1 MTEREP
7 EELSVAL
14 VMGAQTPD
22 ERFVAA
28 STLTGR
34 FGLPARVKPNVP
46 EGKQGGEAGRKA
58 RKLKWRPRQGM
69 PIDTFTRKKRCVA
82 LVGACQSAPVNDAV
96 PSTV

>member
-1 MTEREP
+1 VTEKEP
-7 EELSVAL
+7 EELRVAL
-14 VMGAQTPD
+14 VTGVQMWDA
-22 ERFVAA
+22 RLVAA

-34 FGLPARVKPNVP
+34 FGLPVRVKPNVP
-46 EGKQGGEAGRKA
+46 EVKRGGEAWRKA

-82 LVGACQSAPVNDAV
+82 LAGDCQFPVNDAL